1 MEKRQL
7 NMYFQLLKMT
17 IWWIINTF
25 YMFNTQNRFNIQ
37 NFFWSF
43 HLILITLNM
52 YDPFNICVYLF
63 ILYQICTS
71 CEGYC
76 DFNLPLSTVSVLKI
90 PSMSSKQTWKFFPLC
105 MEYGDRS
112 RENKVLKPLG
122 DQVERKHLPA
132 VGSSPAQQVSAYLLG
147 SAQPVGFH
155 LLSLLS
161 FIFSS
166 LI

>member
-1 MEKRQL
+1 
-7 NMYFQLLKMT
+7 MT
-17 IWWIINTF
+17 IWWITNTF

-37 NFFWSF
+37 NFFLSF
-43 HLILITLNM
+43 HLVLITLNT

-71 CEGYC
+71 GEGC
-76 DFNLPLSTVSVLKI
+76 RDFNLPLSTVSVLKI
-90 PSMSSKQTWKFFPLC
+90 PSMSSKQTQKFFPLC

-122 DQVERKHLPA
+122 GQVERKHLPT
-132 VGSSPAQQVSAYLLG
+132 VGSSPAEQVCAYLLG
-147 SAQPVGFH
+147 SAQPIGSH
-155 LLSLLS
+155 LLGLLS